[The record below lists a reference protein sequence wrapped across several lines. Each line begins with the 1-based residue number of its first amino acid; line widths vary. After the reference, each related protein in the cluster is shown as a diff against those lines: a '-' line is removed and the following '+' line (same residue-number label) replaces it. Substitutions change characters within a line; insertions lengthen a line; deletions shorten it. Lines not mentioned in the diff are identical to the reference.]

1 MENENWFSRPGKVMG
16 NRQMGESHGKV
27 MEFEISLK
35 REFFS
40 IYIVMFRDWETIVGH
55 LLFF

>member
-1 MENENWFSRPGKVMG
+1 ME

-35 REFFS
+35 PEFLFH
-40 IYIVMFRDWETIVGH
+40 IVMFRDWEAIVGH
-55 LLFF
+55 FLFFNTFLHFYTFIIFT